1 MIIPVSN
8 SPSKNSASPVLV
20 GTPGFPLSW
29 PPVFGFLSYVLA
41 SPRRKKWQVTR
52 RSYSVSVP
60 IGSMYAIYGNIYH
73 QYTPVM
79 LAYIYHTWI
88 LWGMTA
94 GEPSWMTSSSSY
106 MSLLSSFN
114 CSRPCRTKLSRIAYA
129 SAGDWV
135 VSEVIGGT
143 PKSSK
148 SFDHFSLKPI
158 LGIPH
163 FKETSVYIYIYN
175 IYFNTSSTSPVQMI
189 HSTYQLLICWLF
201 TSLCWCPG
209 RPWAPTIDAYMVGLA
224 GLVLSTPTPRKQ
236 KKNRSLS
243 GWSPA
248 ETLTFSW
255 LLVIWGC
262 VKTLY
267 PWWTPK

>member
-135 VSEVIGGT
+135 VSEVIGVPPNHPSHLT
-143 PKSSK
+143 
-148 SFDHFSLKPI
+148 I
-158 LGIPH
+158 L
-163 FKETSVYIYIYN
+163 V
-175 IYFNTSSTSPVQMI
+175 
-189 HSTYQLLICWLF
+189 
-201 TSLCWCPG
+201 
-209 RPWAPTIDAYMVGLA
+209 
-224 GLVLSTPTPRKQ
+224 
-236 KKNRSLS
+236 
-243 GWSPA
+243 
-248 ETLTFSW
+248 
-255 LLVIWGC
+255 
-262 VKTLY
+262 
-267 PWWTPK
+267 